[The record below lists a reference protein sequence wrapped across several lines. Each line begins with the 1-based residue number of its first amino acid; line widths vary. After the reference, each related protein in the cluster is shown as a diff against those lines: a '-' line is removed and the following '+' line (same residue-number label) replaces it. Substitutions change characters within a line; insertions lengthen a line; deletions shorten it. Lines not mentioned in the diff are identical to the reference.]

1 MASDIYKE
9 LAPRGPLEATTY
21 SEGIREDFLEL
32 GVEGQAGV
40 HYLEHFR
47 WKDHRCQRTGVNSDA
62 ENCATRA
69 WLPGGGEAGHKA
81 ELGPW

>member
-21 SEGIREDFLEL
+21 SEGIREDFLEEVAL
-32 GVEGQAGV
+32 ELSVEGQAGV

-47 WKDHRCQRTGVNSDA
+47 WKDHRYQRTGVN
-62 ENCATRA
+62 
-69 WLPGGGEAGHKA
+69 
-81 ELGPW
+81 